1 MKKIISSQIYYL
13 LLIGFVAL
21 ATTSCDTLVAPK
33 KLPTLTTDTISTI
46 TQNTAICGGNITD
59 DKGLEVTARGICWG
73 LKPNPTIKDTIT
85 KDAAGTGKFK
95 SQLTNLVPDTTYYV
109 RAYATNTDGTAYGL
123 QVTFKTS
130 KAVYAV
136 LTTTKAT
143 SISDLSAT
151 SGGNVSFN
159 GGTNVIQRGVCWG
172 TNTFPT
178 ILDNKTTDGL
188 GNGNF
193 TSSISGLTAGT
204 TYYIRSYATNKT
216 GTGYGNQ
223 DTIKTLTIPSVT
235 TINISSI
242 TQSTAISGGNV
253 ISDGGSVI
261 TARGVVWSTSQNPTI
276 TLTSK
281 TTDGNDTGS
290 FTSSIIGLTVNT
302 TYYIKAYATNRIGT
316 AYGEQLSFDTNTSGT
331 FTDPRDGSIY
341 KWIRI
346 GNQVWMAENL
356 KATKYNDGTDIPNI
370 TLSNTWNS
378 LLSGAYCW
386 YNNDIKNYT
395 YGALYNWFSVNT
407 GKLAPIGW
415 HVPTDSEWTIL
426 ESYLLSNSISI
437 SNTSGFNALK
447 GGWRDTNSSS
457 FYDLGQYGYWWTSKE
472 NDYIN
477 SWIKVLQSSNGN
489 LINFS
494 HYKVSG
500 VSVRCIKN

>member
-1 MKKIISSQIYYL
+1 MKKIISSQIYFL
-13 LLIGFVAL
+13 LLIGLVAL

-235 TINISSI
+235 TINISNLL
-242 TQSTAISGGNV
+242 QYQ
-253 ISDGGSVI
+253 
-261 TARGVVWSTSQNPTI
+261 VVM
-276 TLTSK
+276 L
-281 TTDGNDTGS
+281 
-290 FTSSIIGLTVNT
+290 FLMVV
-302 TYYIKAYATNRIGT
+302 
-316 AYGEQLSFDTNTSGT
+316 QL
-331 FTDPRDGSIY
+331 
-341 KWIRI
+341 
-346 GNQVWMAENL
+346 
-356 KATKYNDGTDIPNI
+356 
-370 TLSNTWNS
+370 
-378 LLSGAYCW
+378 LL
-386 YNNDIKNYT
+386 
-395 YGALYNWFSVNT
+395 LV
-407 GKLAPIGW
+407 
-415 HVPTDSEWTIL
+415 E
-426 ESYLLSNSISI
+426 
-437 SNTSGFNALK
+437 
-447 GGWRDTNSSS
+447 
-457 FYDLGQYGYWWTSKE
+457 
-472 NDYIN
+472 
-477 SWIKVLQSSNGN
+477 
-489 LINFS
+489 
-494 HYKVSG
+494 
-500 VSVRCIKN
+500 